1 MGSLMF
7 EEGEMARQLIL
18 ALIVS
23 FAFGPMGLTVLVA
36 MGWVA
41 RGRFAVDSATKH
53 GIGHQESSRLGG
65 AVILLSALAWIVY
78 VALTEGGLTLAAKS
92 SYVTFGITATLL
104 ITALGVIE
112 DVQNDSLSPRFRLRA
127 MVAIFAVLF
136 LMLPE
141 VIPSNNGFAP
151 LDALMSA
158 PVIGALL
165 TVVFCVGFINAVNM
179 ADGANGLMS
188 GIAALSFYSYSLHEG
203 PLAWM
208 WVILASV
215 VAIFFLFNVVV
226 GRLFLGDGGSYL
238 VASLVLVA
246 SFYAVNNNLVSL
258 GYLAAMFCYP
268 CVELLVT
275 LIRRWRVGR
284 SPLLPDNDHYHN
296 RLHHLIRP
304 LIKSRVFANS
314 ATGILIA
321 CSTSGSTVAFAL
333 TGLMPASDSG
343 WWLLFAVLA
352 TFQVVSYL
360 LLGRINSRQP
370 QFVVSPKVAHGA

>member
-1 MGSLMF
+1 MGSLLF
-7 EEGEMARQLIL
+7 EEGEMARQLLL
-18 ALIVS
+18 ALLVS

-41 RGRFAVDSATKH
+41 RGRFAVESATKH

-65 AVILLSALAWIVY
+65 AVILLSSLAWMLY
-78 VALTEGGLTLAAKS
+78 ATLTEGDLPWADKT
-92 SYVTFGITATLL
+92 SYFTFGMISTLL
-104 ITALGVIE
+104 LTALGVME

-127 MVAIFAVLF
+127 MVVIFAVLF

-141 VIPSNNGFAP
+141 VVPNNIGFAP

-188 GIAALSFYSYSLHEG
+188 GIAALSFYSFALFEG

-246 SFYAVNNNLVSL
+246 SFYAVNNSLVSL
-258 GYLAAMFCYP
+258 GYLAALFCYP
-268 CVELLVT
+268 CVELLVS
-275 LIRRWRVGR
+275 LVRRWRVGR

-296 RLHHLIRP
+296 RLHHLIKP

-321 CSTSGSTVAFAL
+321 CSTSGSVMVFVL
-333 TGLMPASDSG
+333 TGQMAASDSD
-343 WWLLFAVLA
+343 WWLVFAVLA
-352 TFQVVSYL
+352 TFQVVSYF
-360 LLGRINSRQP
+360 LLGRITQREP
-370 QFVVSPKVAHGA
+370 QFVVSSKAAHGA